1 MFSLQGVGMMS
12 SNMLVLLEA
21 LLIIGAVVGFG
32 VYQLISVRRLMKR
45 DRVPDDAGNDESG
58 ERDAS
63 R

>member
-1 MFSLQGVGMMS
+1 MMS

-32 VYQLISVRRLMKR
+32 VYQLMSVRRLMKK
-45 DRVPDDAGNDESG
+45 DRLPDDAGNDERG